1 MVCDTFPKLLR
12 EKARQWGAS
21 KIAIRKKDYGLWHAV
36 TWADYYEHVKMLALG
51 LKALGFE
58 RGDHV
63 CVIGNN
69 EPEWVYAEL
78 AVQCLGGVA
87 IGIYQDSTPLEV
99 QYVVEK
105 SDAIFVIAEDQE
117 QVDKLL
123 EIEDEIPRVKKVVY
137 WDSKGMR
144 HYDDPLLMD
153 LGEVQD
159 LGREFEQSHS
169 EVFEAEVDAGEIDD
183 IAMILTTSGTT
194 RAPKLAML
202 SYRNM
207 LQMAE
212 NLLVKVDPMDAS
224 DEFVSA
230 LPLAWVGEQMM
241 AISGSMCV
249 GFTVN
254 FPEEPTTV
262 QENIRE
268 IAPQV
273 MFSPPRVWEDLVST
287 IQVKI
292 EDASWLKKLVYRMWM
307 GNGSLPKRSGLFS
320 LLGDWMLFRTLKD
333 RTGLSRIR
341 NAYTGGAALGPD
353 VFRFFHAI
361 GVNLKQIYGQ
371 TEISGISAI
380 HRNGDIKFETVG
392 YPIPETEVMISE
404 EGEVLSKSAS
414 VFCGY
419 YKDPEATAESLKD
432 GWLHSGD
439 AGYFDGDGHL
449 VVIDRMADVM
459 RLSDGEVF
467 SPQSIENKLKFSPY
481 IKEAV
486 VFGQER
492 DYVTA
497 FINTDF
503 ENVGKWAE
511 NRQIA
516 YTSYTDLS
524 HKLEVYDL
532 IKSDVARVN
541 EALPEGARI
550 ARFVILHKE
559 LDADDQELT
568 RTRKVRRGFIG
579 QKYADLVEG
588 LYGEGG
594 EVAVEAK
601 VRYRDGREE
610 IVKTGVRVED
620 MALRSSE

>member
-1 MVCDTFPKLLR
+1 
-12 EKARQWGAS
+12 
-21 KIAIRKKDYGLWHAV
+21 
-36 TWADYYEHVKMLALG
+36 
-51 LKALGFE
+51 
-58 RGDHV
+58 
-63 CVIGNN
+63 
-69 EPEWVYAEL
+69 
-78 AVQCLGGVA
+78 
-87 IGIYQDSTPLEV
+87 
-99 QYVVEK
+99 
-105 SDAIFVIAEDQE
+105 
-117 QVDKLL
+117 
-123 EIEDEIPRVKKVVY
+123 
-137 WDSKGMR
+137 
-144 HYDDPLLMD
+144 
-153 LGEVQD
+153 
-159 LGREFEQSHS
+159 
-169 EVFEAEVDAGEIDD
+169 
-183 IAMILTTSGTT
+183 
-194 RAPKLAML
+194 
-202 SYRNM
+202 M

-241 AISGSMCV
+241 AIAGSMRI
-249 GFTVN
+249 GFTLN

-292 EDASWLKKLVYRMWM
+292 EDASWLKKLIYKMWM
-307 GNGSLPKRSGLFS
+307 GNGSLSKRSS
-320 LLGDWMLFRTLKD
+320 LLSWLGDWMLFNTLKD

-353 VFRFFHAI
+353 VFGFFHAI

-371 TEISGISAI
+371 TEISGISAV
-380 HRNGDIKFETVG
+380 HRGGDIKFETVG
-392 YPIPETEVMISE
+392 HPIPETEIRISE
-404 EGEVLSKSAS
+404 DGEVLSKSDS
-414 VFCGY
+414 VFQGY
-419 YKDPEATAESLKD
+419 YKDLEATAETLSD

-439 AGYFDGDGHL
+439 AGYFDEDGHL

-459 RLSDGEVF
+459 RLADGEIF

-486 VFGQER
+486 VFGQGR

-497 FINTDF
+497 FVNVDF

-511 NRQIA
+511 SRQIA

-524 HKLEVYDL
+524 QKTEVYGL

-541 EALPEGARI
+541 DALSDRAQI
-550 ARFVILHKE
+550 TRFVNLHKE

-568 RTRKVRRGFIG
+568 RTRKVRRGFIS
-579 QKYADLVEG
+579 QKYADVVEG
-588 LYGEGG
+588 LYGEEGK
-594 EVAVEAK
+594 VSVEAR

-610 IVKTGVRVED
+610 VVKTEVRVED
-620 MALRSSE
+620 MSG

>member
-1 MVCDTFPKLLR
+1 MASDTFPKLLR
-12 EKARQWGAS
+12 EKAQQWGAN

-36 TWADYYEHVKMLALG
+36 TWADYYDQVKMFAHG
-51 LKALGFE
+51 LKSLGFE

-78 AVQCLGGVA
+78 AVQALGGVA

-99 QYVVEK
+99 LYVIDK
-105 SDAIFVIAEDQE
+105 SDAVFVIAEDQE

-123 EIEDEIPRVKKVVY
+123 EIEDEIPQVRKVVY
-137 WDSKGMR
+137 WDPKGMR
-144 HYDDPLLMD
+144 HYDDLLLID
-153 LGEVQD
+153 LGAAQD
-159 LGREFEQSHS
+159 LGREYEASNPEFFES
-169 EVFEAEVDAGEIDD
+169 EIDAGKVDD
-183 IAMILTTSGTT
+183 IGIILTTSGTT

-241 AISGSMCV
+241 AIAGSMRI
-249 GFTVN
+249 GFTLN

-292 EDASWLKKLVYRMWM
+292 EDASWLKKLIYKMWM
-307 GNGSLPKRSGLFS
+307 GNGSLSKRSS
-320 LLGDWMLFRTLKD
+320 LLSWLGDWMLFNTLKD

-353 VFRFFHAI
+353 VFGFFHAI

-371 TEISGISAI
+371 TEISGISAV
-380 HRNGDIKFETVG
+380 HRGGDIKFETVG
-392 YPIPETEVMISE
+392 HPIPETEIRISE
-404 EGEVLSKSAS
+404 DGEVLSKSDS
-414 VFCGY
+414 VFQGY
-419 YKDPEATAESLKD
+419 YKDLEATAETLSD

-439 AGYFDGDGHL
+439 AGYFD
-449 VVIDRMADVM
+449 
-459 RLSDGEVF
+459 
-467 SPQSIENKLKFSPY
+467 
-481 IKEAV
+481 
-486 VFGQER
+486 
-492 DYVTA
+492 
-497 FINTDF
+497 
-503 ENVGKWAE
+503 
-511 NRQIA
+511 
-516 YTSYTDLS
+516 
-524 HKLEVYDL
+524 
-532 IKSDVARVN
+532 
-541 EALPEGARI
+541 
-550 ARFVILHKE
+550 
-559 LDADDQELT
+559 
-568 RTRKVRRGFIG
+568 
-579 QKYADLVEG
+579 
-588 LYGEGG
+588 
-594 EVAVEAK
+594 
-601 VRYRDGREE
+601 
-610 IVKTGVRVED
+610 
-620 MALRSSE
+620 